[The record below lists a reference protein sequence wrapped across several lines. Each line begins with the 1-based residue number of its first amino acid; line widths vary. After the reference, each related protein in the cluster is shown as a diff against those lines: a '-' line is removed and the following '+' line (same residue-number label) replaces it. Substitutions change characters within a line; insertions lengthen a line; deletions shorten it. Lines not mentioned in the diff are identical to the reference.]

1 MAKYRYGLYENFF
14 CDQWYQVQVKRF
26 GIWWDDESFSTEKGM
41 MKYVEQLRKQGHILI
56 EV

>member
-14 CDQWYQVQVKRF
+14 GDQWYQVQVKRF

-56 EV
+56 EA

>member
-14 CDQWYQVQVKRF
+14 GDQWYQVQVKRL
-26 GIWWDDESFSTEKGM
+26 GISWDDESFSTEKGM

-56 EV
+56 EA